1 MHTGKDCEETESKD
15 YVGVVVVV
23 VGGRVVGAGGS
34 FCSSHSPRF
43 EHRTGTWH
51 FNGVQCRRVRW
62 EDGKVNSVEI
72 PLVRT
77 QAAPI
82 RRKQT
87 LECWVKVSCRLF
99 FFFLKQSISAE

>member
-1 MHTGKDCEETESKD
+1 MHTGEDCEETESKD

-23 VGGRVVGAGGS
+23 GRGGS

-43 EHRTGTWH
+43 EYCTGTWH

-72 PLVRT
+72 PLVRM
-77 QAAPI
+77 QAAPL

-87 LECWVKVSCRLF
+87 LEC
-99 FFFLKQSISAE
+99 

>member
-15 YVGVVVVV
+15 YDGVAVGVSV
-23 VGGRVVGAGGS
+23 VGGGGLGNG

-51 FNGVQCRRVRW
+51 FNGVQCRRIRR

-72 PLVRT
+72 PLVR
-77 QAAPI
+77 A
-82 RRKQT
+82 
-87 LECWVKVSCRLF
+87 LECW
-99 FFFLKQSISAE
+99 E